1 MEFDVQKFTSAAFSP
16 RTDEVPV
23 EALRPFFKGLSAKQK
38 PKWKVRG
45 LTGAELALCNEAQ
58 ARNRNRNA
66 IAEGMLSGVDDKVA
80 EAVKALLG
88 ADGKVPDEL
97 AKRIEM
103 LVIASVEPA
112 CTHQVA
118 VKLAE
123 AFPVEFNQLTNEIV
137 KLTGQ
142 GGEPG
147 KPKRSS
153 GTKTSSSPSSSAT

>member
-1 MEFDVQKFTSAAFSP
+1 MEFDVQKFTSTAFQQ
-16 RTDEVPV
+16 RTGEVEV
-23 EALRPFFKGLSAKQK
+23 EGLRPFFKGVAEKEV
-38 PKWKVRG
+38 PRWRVRG
-45 LTGAELALCNEAQ
+45 LSGAELALSNEAMT
-58 ARNRNRNA
+58 RNRNRNA

-80 EAVKALLG
+80 EAVKGLLG
-88 ADGKVPDEL
+88 TDGKVPDEL

-103 LVIASVEPA
+103 LVIGSVEPE
-112 CTHQVA
+112 CSHQLA

-123 AFPVEFNQLTNEIV
+123 AFPVEFHALTNEIV
-137 KLTGQ
+137 KLTGL